1 MDNTYFLSQS
11 SSLTLVIIISLIFA
25 VLGIYHSKKF
35 HGISN
40 YLTANRNI
48 ELFSLTT
55 SLVASALGAWIL
67 FGPVAAATW
76 GGIGAVIGYALG
88 TAFPMIFLI
97 YFGKKIR
104 LEFPKGSSLIEFMR
118 KKFGKSLFKLILLM
132 TIFYMFIF
140 LCAEVTA
147 VAVLINYLSGT
158 DLWITALIVLL
169 ATLTY
174 TLYGGLRASIFTD
187 NIQMIVIG
195 FLLLILILIIGS
207 STGDNFS
214 FALIK
219 EKNPQLLSSS
229 YIPSYTA
236 GLTFFIAVAAT
247 NLFHQGN
254 WQRVYAAKDYYTLKS
269 ALIISFF
276 IIVPIV
282 FLMGFVGMVSFSID
296 PSARADLGFFT
307 LLLKEQTEM
316 LSLIIVIL
324 GLALTISTV
333 DTLVNAIS
341 SLFVVDGK
349 ATFNLDKKTDYLKIS
364 KYFIIF
370 LSLIA
375 FGVASK
381 GFDILYLFLLADLFC
396 CAFVFT
402 GSFEDGTVFDTN
414 VGKDKPLVFQIG
426 MKEVIPGFEQGIV
439 GANKGSKRKI
449 KIPSMLA
456 YGEKG
461 AGELIPPNSNLIF
474 EFKILDVLSPNY
486 EKIDSEKLE
495 NLINENAVALDIRL
509 DNQWKKTGVIKG
521 SFQETAFDING
532 KFNVYLMDKVRA
544 LAGAESQGIE
554 LIFISHDG
562 KTAEILGNAFAEDL
576 GFTNVYVL
584 DGGIQSWIKSNKPL
598 VSYN

>member
-1 MDNTYFLSQS
+1 MDKTYFIEQS
-11 SSLTLVIIISLIFA
+11 TSLTLVIVISLIFA

-35 HGISN
+35 GGINN

-48 ELFSLTT
+48 GLFSLTT

-104 LEFPKGSSLIEFMR
+104 NEFPKGSSLIEFMR

-147 VAVLINYLSGT
+147 VAVLINYISGT

-195 FLLLILILIIGS
+195 ILLLISIIYINS
-207 STGDNFS
+207 FTGTQFS
-214 FALIK
+214 LSFIK
-219 EKNPQLLSSS
+219 EKNPHLLSAS

-254 WQRVYAAKDYYTLKS
+254 WQRVYAAKNFQTLKKS
-269 ALIISFF
+269 LLISFF

-282 FLMGFVGMVSFSID
+282 FFMGFTGLVAFSID
-296 PSARADLGFFT
+296 PSTRADLGFFS
-307 LLLKEQTEM
+307 LLLKDQAVL
-316 LSLIIVIL
+316 LSLFVIIL

-333 DTLVNAIS
+333 DTLINAIS
-341 SLFVVDGK
+341 SLIIIDGK
-349 ATFNLDKKTDYLKIS
+349 AFFNFKKKTNYLQFS
-364 KYFIIF
+364 KYIIIF
-370 LSLIA
+370 LSLIS
-375 FGVASK
+375 FVIASR

-396 CAFVFT
+396 CAFVL
-402 GSFEDGTVFDTN
+402 TVFYSFYDKNINEKTAYVAII
-414 VGKDKPLVFQIG
+414 VGLIGGFLMFPSPDFSKSLLVGVLMPKDFFAPFMSQSLLFLSFLIATFLPLV
-426 MKEVIPGFEQGIV
+426 
-439 GANKGSKRKI
+439 
-449 KIPSMLA
+449 
-456 YGEKG
+456 
-461 AGELIPPNSNLIF
+461 
-474 EFKILDVLSPNY
+474 
-486 EKIDSEKLE
+486 
-495 NLINENAVALDIRL
+495 
-509 DNQWKKTGVIKG
+509 VIK
-521 SFQETAFDING
+521 AK
-532 KFNVYLMDKVRA
+532 KF
-544 LAGAESQGIE
+544 
-554 LIFISHDG
+554 
-562 KTAEILGNAFAEDL
+562 
-576 GFTNVYVL
+576 
-584 DGGIQSWIKSNKPL
+584 
-598 VSYN
+598 